1 MSVGSPAI
9 LENGLS
15 LPGFQKVLQVNDN
28 SSHASSPPDG
38 GFSRQFVAPV
48 GKKLT
53 GRPPAAL
60 QTSSY
65 ASLSSQA
72 SSVKSDAFPQ
82 DGKTLAAK
90 HGDDMDLFGQVY
102 EWLQSER
109 SRQKALKSDVSGRV
123 DGPTDDDA
131 VVLEPES
138 DSSSSLDQLEKIL
151 LRFAASKQDSTA
163 SGFPTRRPT
172 RRRVKGLRR
181 GSASE
186 SDYADSESAG
196 PPSVDAALDNSKALA
211 FSGGAADDDGV
222 DTPAKRKNRED
233 WLVFKSEII
242 RLAHTLGIKGWRRIS
257 MEDAGELD
265 VVRLSGA
272 LTNAVYVITPPK
284 NNPQKGENGST
295 LAPRRPPQ

>member
-1 MSVGSPAI
+1 MSVGSHAV
-9 LENGLS
+9 LDNGLS
-15 LPGFQKVLQVNDN
+15 LPAFQKVLQVNDN
-28 SSHASSPPDG
+28 ANYASSPPDG

-48 GKKLT
+48 GKKLA

-82 DGKTLAAK
+82 DGKGLAMK
-90 HGDDMDLFGQVY
+90 HGDDMDLFSQVY

-109 SRQKALKSDVSGRV
+109 SRQKALKSDVSGGV

-131 VVLEPES
+131 MVVEPES
-138 DSSSSLDQLEKIL
+138 DGSTSLDRLEKIL
-151 LRFAASKQDSTA
+151 LRFAASKQDSTTP
-163 SGFPTRRPT
+163 GFPTRRPT

-181 GSASE
+181 ASASE
-186 SDYADSESAG
+186 SDCADSESG
-196 PPSVDAALDNSKALA
+196 PPSVDAVLDNSKALA

-222 DTPAKRKNRED
+222 DTTAKRKGRED
-233 WLVFKSEII
+233 WLVFKAEII
-242 RLAHTLGIKGWRRIS
+242 RLAHTLRIKGWRRIS
-257 MEDAGELD
+257 VEDAGDVD

-284 NNPQKGENGST
+284 NVRQKGENAST